1 LGLRIK
7 EEPNYAESS
16 DEESAPLSNF
26 KSKRG
31 RKSKTTPIKE
41 ESDYV
46 ESRNDSYN
54 HFMSNY
60 DDGEDDYE
68 DNTFNIDDFDE
79 NSEADVTREKT
90 LEELMD
96 EEESKMLLETEG
108 GEQEQVRPGKIYH
121 LTLALRSKS

>member
-1 LGLRIK
+1 MRIK

-108 GEQEQVRPGKIYH
+108 GEQEQVRPGKINH
-121 LTLALRSKS
+121 LT

>member
-1 LGLRIK
+1 MGLRIK

-108 GEQEQVRPGKIYH
+108 GEQEQVRPGKINH
-121 LTLALRSKS
+121 LT